1 MEVSAAPGAEVRIAP
16 EPGHSATLSWHRTNL
31 RTILATGCAVIAIT
45 ATAVANDA
53 ANGVVA
59 SSDSTMGCGAAK
71 TCRVDA
77 TRTTDQA
84 ALDIAL
90 MRHRQY
96 WRNGTTRRTPVPQ
109 RASRELP
116 AYERSGARRR
126 RSLVPGASCSM
137 RARVSSWPRS
147 TTKSL
152 PPADQ
157 NGWVSPIGMP
167 CASGE
172 DPLEG
177 RWDRGDTSQM

>member
-59 SSDSTMGCGAAK
+59 SSDSTMGCDAAK

-116 AYERSGARRR
+116 AYGRSGARRR

-157 NGWVSPIGMP
+157 NGWVSPIEMP